1 MIPMLMDN
9 LRLRDPEINSATL
22 TFINAIING
31 ISDTET
37 RVTVRNEFIKMNIKD
52 YLKVRKWCRL
62 ASFELC
68 CFFFSKAESLK

>member
-1 MIPMLMDN
+1 MLPTLMEN
-9 LRLRDPEINSATL
+9 LRLKDPELNTATL

-52 YLKVRKWCRL
+52 YLKVCIK
-62 ASFELC
+62 
-68 CFFFSKAESLK
+68 